1 MNQYFS
7 QLASYLQEYI
17 YQQGW
22 TELRPIQQEACR
34 VILETNHHLILAAAT
49 ASGKTEAAFLP
60 ILTQLDKQPSETVGV
75 LYISPIKALI
85 NNQFERLS
93 ELLKQADLTVWA
105 WHGDINAHRKKKLI
119 GEPQGILQITPE
131 SVESLLVNHTSELPR
146 LFGDLR
152 FIIIDEMHVFMESQR
167 GSQILCQISR
177 LSRYFKQPVRRIGL
191 SATLGDYGQ
200 AQAWLKAGTEVDV
213 VVPEVGAAGRNVRL
227 AVACFEAE
235 ERERDRYIFSLT
247 QNQKCLIFANNR
259 NETETI
265 IASLRQQAKFENL
278 PDIYHVHHGSIAATL
293 REDAEAAMQSDYP
306 AVIAATV
313 TLEMGIDIG
322 QLERVIQINAPLSV
336 ASFLQRLGRTGRRGN
351 PADMRFVCT
360 ELGANVEAKLGDRVP
375 WQLLQ
380 CIAIIQLYL
389 EERWIEPVQSVV
401 YPFSLLYQQTLS
413 VLAAQGELSP
423 PELAQQVLT
432 LPPFQAISQDDY
444 RQLLTYW
451 LNLEHLQLTAKGNLI
466 IGIKGEKVVRN
477 FRFYAVF
484 SDQKEYLV
492 KGETGEIGRISIVP
506 QIAQQLSLAGR
517 TWKVEEID
525 EKRRI
530 AWVKPVEGVGEV
542 SWWGT
547 SGVKIHG
554 KVLRRMRQVLQEKI
568 DYPYLLDNAKSRLNA
583 ARNLAHREGLV
594 TSQFFGIEER
604 SFYWFPELG
613 STAFFT
619 LERVLKDWLKSR
631 VKIRKIKAYSPYYF
645 WIQLGED
652 TEIEEFITSLVN
664 LLQQDLTN
672 IDLVA
677 NYKMPKLEK
686 YDLLI
691 PQPLLQKAW
700 THDYLDLTS
709 LQAETWLEGLRSSNQ

>member
-1 MNQYFS
+1 MAQYFS
-7 QLASYLQEYI
+7 QLAPYLQEYI

-60 ILTQLDKQPSETVGV
+60 ILTQLYKQPSQTVSV

-119 GEPQGILQITPE
+119 QEAQGILQITPE
-131 SVESLLVNHTSELPR
+131 SVESLLINHTQELPR

-177 LSRYFKQPVRRIGL
+177 LARYFQQPVRRIGL

-200 AQAWLKAGTEVDV
+200 AKAWLKAGTEVDV
-213 VVPEVGAAGRNVRL
+213 IVPEVAAAGRNVRL

-235 ERERDRYIFSLT
+235 ELERDRYIFSLT

-293 REDAEAAMQSDYP
+293 REDAEAAMQGDYP
-306 AVIAATV
+306 TVIAATV

-389 EERWIEPVQSVV
+389 EERWLEPVESVT

-413 VLAAQGELSP
+413 ILAAQGELSP
-423 PELAQQVLT
+423 SELAQQVLT
-432 LPPFQAISQDDY
+432 LPPFQAISQDNY
-444 RQLLTYW
+444 RQLLHYW
-451 LNLEHLQLTAKGNLI
+451 LHLEHLQLTAKGNLI
-466 IGIKGEKVVRN
+466 IGIEGEKIVRN

-517 TWKVEEID
+517 TWRVEEID
-525 EKRRI
+525 EKRRV
-530 AWVKPVEGVGEV
+530 AWVKPVEGAGEV
-542 SWWGT
+542 SWWG
-547 SGVKIHG
+547 
-554 KVLRRMRQVLQEKI
+554 
-568 DYPYLLDNAKSRLNA
+568 
-583 ARNLAHREGLV
+583 
-594 TSQFFGIEER
+594 
-604 SFYWFPELG
+604 
-613 STAFFT
+613 
-619 LERVLKDWLKSR
+619 
-631 VKIRKIKAYSPYYF
+631 
-645 WIQLGED
+645 
-652 TEIEEFITSLVN
+652 
-664 LLQQDLTN
+664 
-672 IDLVA
+672 
-677 NYKMPKLEK
+677 
-686 YDLLI
+686 
-691 PQPLLQKAW
+691 
-700 THDYLDLTS
+700 
-709 LQAETWLEGLRSSNQ
+709 